1 MENSKDNMDTDLRK
15 TLRLKVTTF
24 SHHLKD
30 LSANNRSP
38 DWFYFFPSSCVQG
51 YCYLHV
57 GILVSTIFVLFLFNI
72 SAMRLLFFHEEEF
85 SFYPYSSFS
94 FSY

>member
-30 LSANNRSP
+30 L
-38 DWFYFFPSSCVQG
+38 FC
-51 YCYLHV
+51 
-57 GILVSTIFVLFLFNI
+57 
-72 SAMRLLFFHEEEF
+72 
-85 SFYPYSSFS
+85 
-94 FSY
+94 